1 MESMKTELDVTE
13 SQMEDWVSDVK
24 DWADGEEIITVL

>member
-13 SQMEDWVSDVK
+13 NQMEDWVSDAK

>member
-13 SQMEDWVSDVK
+13 SQMGDWVSDVK

>member
-13 SQMEDWVSDVK
+13 NQMEDWVSDVK